1 MLRRGLF
8 VSELE
13 RAPRPAPPAAANVVR
28 FSAGA
33 TASSVQN
40 NSTKTDAAAVLLPPM
55 SSINRLLILILR
67 Y

>member
-1 MLRRGLF
+1 LLVVARKLRRGLF

-33 TASSVQN
+33 PAGSVQN
-40 NSTKTDAAAVLLPPM
+40 KSTKTDAATIGRSCCRQRV
-55 SSINRLLILILR
+55 N
-67 Y
+67 